1 MPDDKMQT
9 NENELPD
16 QARPEQENQ
25 QAQQSQYEDLAMR
38 DYPAASGRRPL
49 FGS

>member
-25 QAQQSQYEDLAMR
+25 QAQHD
-38 DYPAASGRRPL
+38 DGASRQAKCDE
-49 FGS
+49 